1 MSKITDTIPTA
12 QERLEFESKNRPNVF
27 ARIEAGEFDDVI
39 APIVWIIGAHG
50 TKGGAVSV
58 PRWLNADD
66 RKLLTEYFKTKGWVL
81 SYIMTDSFFS
91 CFGFGKDRVHLKMYT
106 PPPSILD

>member
-27 ARIEAGEFDDVI
+27 ARIEDGEFDDVLV
-39 APIVWIIGAHG
+39 PIIWIIGAHG
-50 TKGGAVSV
+50 TKGGSAPL
-58 PRWLNADD
+58 PRRLNYVDQ
-66 RKLLTEYFKTKGWVL
+66 KLLIEYFKKKSWLL
-81 SYIMTDSFFS
+81 SFITPDSFLSRFGS
-91 CFGFGKDRVHLKMYT
+91 CKDRVHLKMYT